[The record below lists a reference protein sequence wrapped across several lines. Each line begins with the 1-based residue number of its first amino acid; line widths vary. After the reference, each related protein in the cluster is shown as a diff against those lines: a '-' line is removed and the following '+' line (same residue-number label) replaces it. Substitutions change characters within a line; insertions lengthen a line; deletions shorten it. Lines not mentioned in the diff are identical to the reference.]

1 MQKITTLLAA
11 LILAAGLAFLASV
24 LIAYP
29 VKWLWN
35 WIVPTVLPVS
45 RRFPLYK
52 PGVSCSY
59 LTSCFQTG
67 TVRKRNRNNPDG
79 FLI

>member
-24 LIAYP
+24 IIAFP

-35 WIVPTVLPVS
+35 WIVPTVFTGVKEISALQAWGLVFLLNLMLPN
-45 RRFPLYK
+45 
-52 PGVSCSY
+52 
-59 LTSCFQTG
+59 
-67 TVRKRNRNNPDG
+67 RNRAEKKSE
-79 FLI
+79 

>member
-11 LILAAGLAFLASV
+11 ILLAAGLAFLASV

-35 WIVPTVLPVS
+35 WIVPTV
-45 RRFPLYK
+45 FT
-52 PGVSCSY
+52 GVKEISA
-59 LTSCFQTG
+59 LQAWGLVFLLNLMIPN
-67 TVRKRNRNNPDG
+67 RNRAEKKSE
-79 FLI
+79 

>member
-11 LILAAGLAFLASV
+11 LILAVGLAFLASV

-35 WIVPTVLPVS
+35 WLIPAIFT
-45 RRFPLYK
+45 
-52 PGVSCSY
+52 GVKEISA
-59 LTSCFQTG
+59 LQAWGLVFLLNLMIPN
-67 TVRKRNRNNPDG
+67 RNRAEKRSE
-79 FLI
+79 

>member
-24 LIAYP
+24 IIAFP

-35 WIVPTVLPVS
+35 WLVPAIFTGVKEISALQAWGLVFLLNLMLPN
-45 RRFPLYK
+45 
-52 PGVSCSY
+52 
-59 LTSCFQTG
+59 
-67 TVRKRNRNNPDG
+67 RNRAEKKSE
-79 FLI
+79 

>member
-11 LILAAGLAFLASV
+11 LILAVGLAFLASV

-35 WIVPTVLPVS
+35 WLIPAIFT
-45 RRFPLYK
+45 
-52 PGVSCSY
+52 GVKEISA
-59 LTSCFQTG
+59 LQAWGLVFLLNLMIPN
-67 TVRKRNRNNPDG
+67 RNRTEKKSE
-79 FLI
+79 

>member
-11 LILAAGLAFLASV
+11 ILLAAGLAFLASV

-35 WIVPTVLPVS
+35 WIVPTVFTGVKEISALQAWGLVFLLNLMLPN
-45 RRFPLYK
+45 
-52 PGVSCSY
+52 
-59 LTSCFQTG
+59 
-67 TVRKRNRNNPDG
+67 RNRAEKKSE
-79 FLI
+79 

>member
-35 WIVPTVLPVS
+35 WIVPAVFTGVKEISALQAWGLVFLLNLMLPN
-45 RRFPLYK
+45 
-52 PGVSCSY
+52 
-59 LTSCFQTG
+59 
-67 TVRKRNRNNPDG
+67 RNRAEKKSE
-79 FLI
+79 